1 MKRIVI
7 SCCFHRA
14 RKEEQLRLL
23 VRAITNAVWR
33 CSQKNMSLST
43 LCIAYQKV
51 ITVTR
56 FHAKQ
61 FLITLTACQKASC
74 TIVSEEDKRTTVRDH
89 LNIMLGCFR
98 FFLTTYLPYFLKKY
112 PERPWK
118 RLLLTGL
125 FSGGTYIRTFYI
137 RRNCHSQKHL
147 PTSMSLCYS

>member
-74 TIVSEEDKRTTVRDH
+74 TIVSEEDKRTTVRAWI
-89 LNIMLGCFR
+89 LCKVVLG
-98 FFLTTYLPYFLKKY
+98 FFWTTYLPYFLKKY

-118 RLLLTGL
+118 RLILTGL

-147 PTSMSLCYS
+147 PTSMSLRYS